1 MGVIGSGVV
10 IFMLTKIL
18 PTEDDIEETQ

>member
-18 PTEDDIEETQ
+18 PTEDDIEET